1 MQSSRSRSRKCR
13 KRARERVRAKRL
25 TLQLN
30 LHLNSTFGA
39 MFYLFWSVFLFGL
52 LGRLLSVSSDN
63 FRFCSGTLLGSK
75 DDSLTE
81 WGGEGQSS
89 LVTQGF
95 KRDLDHVVRDFFFRL
110 LHMCLLRGSL
120 CAIFPYFV
128 TCRSHNPRGRLWL
141 LVTSPGHFTSP
152 AGIFF
157 GNGLAPHQKN
167 NGPCMAQMIARVQ
180 VITFA
185 CTFI

>member
-1 MQSSRSRSRKCR
+1 
-13 KRARERVRAKRL
+13 
-25 TLQLN
+25 
-30 LHLNSTFGA
+30 

-141 LVTSPGHFTSP
+141 LVTSPGYYHLSCRN
-152 AGIFF
+152 FF
-157 GNGLAPHQKN
+157 WQWPNPPSKKQWSLYGANDHKSSSNNFCMYIYLAFPS
-167 NGPCMAQMIARVQ
+167 
-180 VITFA
+180 
-185 CTFI
+185 

>member
-1 MQSSRSRSRKCR
+1 M
-13 KRARERVRAKRL
+13 

-95 KRDLDHVVRDFFFRL
+95 KRDLDHVVRDFFDFFFSIAPYVSFAWL
-110 LHMCLLRGSL
+110 ALRDFSL
-120 CAIFPYFV
+120 FCHLQEP
-128 TCRSHNPRGRLWL
+128 
-141 LVTSPGHFTSP
+141 
-152 AGIFF
+152 
-157 GNGLAPHQKN
+157 
-167 NGPCMAQMIARVQ
+167 
-180 VITFA
+180 
-185 CTFI
+185 